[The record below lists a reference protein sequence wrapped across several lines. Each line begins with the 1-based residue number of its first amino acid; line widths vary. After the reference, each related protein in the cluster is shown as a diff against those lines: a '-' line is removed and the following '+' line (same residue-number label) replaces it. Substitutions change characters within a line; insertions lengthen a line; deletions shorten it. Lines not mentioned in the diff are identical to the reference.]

1 MWQQRPSPL
10 TPHPPLLP
18 RLMLHKSLLSPE
30 VAVAVEISGVVEV
43 VEDSAAEPTEADKII
58 IVQINNNNSAK
69 TKTKTKVD
77 MSKNLTNG
85 VPVMLMG
92 PQIARAAVIGP
103 KDEGRPT
110 APIPSSA
117 AGPPSS
123 PPGLKTIIEK
133 LAS

>member
-1 MWQQRPSPL
+1 MLLKQVL
-10 TPHPPLLP
+10 MLP
-18 RLMLHKSLLSPE
+18 RCQLSLPE
-30 VAVAVEISGVVEV
+30 ETSGAAITEETAEIEV
-43 VEDSAAEPTEADKII
+43 DAEPTEADKII
-58 IVQINNNNSAK
+58 IVQINNNNSA
-69 TKTKTKVD
+69 KTKTKVD

-117 AGPPSS
+117 AGPTSS
-123 PPGLKTIIEK
+123 PPGLKIKIIQIEK
-133 LAS
+133 SAS